1 MAYAVMREAGGEGKR
16 TKRAVLDVLQHRM
29 RKMHK
34 SCRATVAQAHQW
46 SWYKKGMK
54 LKVERKELTSF
65 RTISRMRPVLKS
77 CAEFFHSGARPSWA
91 KKMKMVHKEEKLKF
105 YC

>member
-1 MAYAVMREAGGEGKR
+1 MAYTVMREAGGEGKR
-16 TKRAVLDVLQHRM
+16 ARRAVLDVLQHRM

-54 LKVERKELTSF
+54 LKVDRKDLTSF
-65 RTISRMRPVLKS
+65 RTVSTMRPVLRCS
-77 CAEFFHSGARPSWA
+77 EFFHSGKLPSWA
-91 KKMKMVHKEEKLKF
+91 RKKRLERVENKLRF